1 MSVLLTKKME
11 EKGLN
16 KPNRTEVPVEYNPD
30 GELSES
36 KTEELVEKVE
46 EKAAVSKGVKS
57 FVRHLKALG
66 RYLFDTRV
74 AWYRRSVAAAAL
86 IYFLVP
92 LDTIPDFT
100 PFAGFLDDLGV
111 ITWTLRFL
119 GKEIEPYY

>member
-1 MSVLLTKKME
+1 MTENNLIME
-11 EKGLN
+11 EKELN
-16 KPNRTEVPVEYNPD
+16 KSNGGAEVPVEYYAD
-30 GELSES
+30 GELSD
-36 KTEELVEKVE
+36 TETKELVEKVE
-46 EKAAVSKGVKS
+46 EKAAISKGIKS

-66 RYLFDTRV
+66 RYLFDGNV

-92 LDTIPDFT
+92 LDTIPDFA

-119 GKEIEPYY
+119 GKEIEGYY